1 MHPSIKERLAQL
13 PEVPG
18 VYLMKDAAGEI
29 IYIGKAKVLKNRVRS
44 YFQNTAKDHRAAEL
58 LRPFVREIEWIIT
71 PTELD
76 ALLLE
81 ANLVV
86 KHQPRYNVRL
96 KDDKHFPYLMITW
109 SESFPRLKVVRK
121 TRDDGNAYFGPFVN
135 VRAMRKVLEV
145 MPKVFQVRECDLQLP
160 LKKPERPCLSYH
172 IGRCDAPCADLCSRE
187 EYRTKMRELENFL
200 RGDQEAVAS
209 RLKEQ
214 MLEASMQ
221 MDFERAA
228 KYRDQFQA
236 LESLHVRQNID
247 RLDDKVDRDYV
258 AMERM
263 GDLATL
269 VVMEYRDGQLLER
282 RSYTVKAPVEEDGE
296 LVTNLLLGHY
306 ENQASY
312 PVEVHMDKSWEG
324 VELIGQ
330 YLAERRGRNVKLL
343 VPKIGDKKRILLM
356 AKRNAHMLL
365 GEAVQ
370 KAAKAQSIEE
380 SVEMLQRLLKLPKAP
395 RRIEGYDISHL
406 GGTQTVASGVCFING
421 RPSKENYRRYKVETV
436 EWIDDFASMRE
447 VLGRRFRRMLE
458 EEGEDP
464 DLILI
469 DGGKGQLRAAYEVM
483 CEAGIDIPMIGLAKR
498 IEEVFFPGSSIPVL
512 LDHSTSALKLLQ
524 RVRDE
529 AHRFALTYQRSRR
542 EQKLIT
548 LAFLE
553 GVAGLGKQSL
563 TALRKQFQTEK
574 GLRSASPE
582 EIEACIGARR
592 AQIVREILLERGPGL
607 DED

>member
-1 MHPSIKERLAQL
+1 MKTVVKERLAQL
-13 PEVPG
+13 PEEPG
-18 VYLMKDAAGEI
+18 VYLMKDASGEI
-29 IYIGKAKVLKNRVRS
+29 IYIGKAKILRNRVRS
-44 YFQNTAKDHRAAEL
+44 YFQKSAKDHRAAEL
-58 LRPFVREIEWIIT
+58 LRPLVCDIEWIIT

-81 ANLVV
+81 ANLVG

-96 KDDKHFPYLMITW
+96 KDDKHFPYLMVTW
-109 SESFPRLKVVRK
+109 NEAFPRLKVVRK
-121 TRDDGNAYFGPFVN
+121 TRDDGNAYFGPYVN

-160 LKKPERPCLSYH
+160 LKKPDRPCLSYH
-172 IGRCDAPCADLCSRE
+172 IGRCDGPCAELCTKS
-187 EYRTKMRELENFL
+187 EYRAKIEDLENFL
-200 RGDQEAVAS
+200 RGQFDVVAD
-209 RLKEQ
+209 RLRQQ
-214 MLEASMQ
+214 MLDASAR

-228 KYRDQFQA
+228 KYRDQLQA
-236 LESLHVRQNID
+236 LDSLNVKQNID

-258 AMERM
+258 AMERL

-269 VVMEYRDGQLLER
+269 VLMEYRDGQLLER
-282 RSYTVKAPVEEDGE
+282 KSYTVRCPLEEDGD
-296 LVTNLLLGHY
+296 LVTSLLIKHY
-306 ENQASY
+306 EYSAAY
-312 PVEVHMDKSWEG
+312 PREIHLDKNWEG
-324 VELIGQ
+324 LELIEE
-330 YLAERRGRNVKLL
+330 YLRLHAPRVVKMI

-380 SVEMLQRLLKLPKAP
+380 SVEMLQRLLDLPRLP

-421 RPSKENYRRYKVETV
+421 RASKENYRRYKVETV

-447 VLGRRFRRMLE
+447 VLGRRFRRLLE
-458 EEGEDP
+458 EEDDEP

-483 CEAGIDIPMIGLAKR
+483 QEAGIDIPMIGLAKR
-498 IEEVFFPGSSIPVL
+498 IEEVFFPGSSVPVL

-529 AHRFALTYQRSRR
+529 AHRFALTYQRQRR
-542 EQKLIT
+542 EQKMVT
-548 LAFLE
+548 LALLE

-563 TALRKQFQTEK
+563 SLLRKRFGTEQM
-574 GLRSASPE
+574 LRAASLE
-582 EIEACIGARR
+582 EIEDCVGARR
-592 AQIVREILLERGPGL
+592 ARIVQEVLFAK
-607 DED
+607 DA